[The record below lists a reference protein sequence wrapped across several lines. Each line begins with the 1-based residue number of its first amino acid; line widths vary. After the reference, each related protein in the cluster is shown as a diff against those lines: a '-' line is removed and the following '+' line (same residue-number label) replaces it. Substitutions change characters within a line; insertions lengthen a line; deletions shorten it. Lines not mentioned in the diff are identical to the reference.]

1 MTNHLLQK
9 IEHQLQ
15 GLRESLRNER
25 YFGFGNIQRNTA
37 FQVSALCPVFPQ
49 WSSGRLPLTPRISG
63 GTTRLSA

>member
-15 GLRESLRNER
+15 GLWESLRNER
-25 YFGFGNIQRNTA
+25 YFGFGNTQRNPG

-49 WSSGRLPLTPRISG
+49 QSLPLIPRISG
-63 GTTRLSA
+63 NTTRLSA